1 MRRCGDRPHA
11 CHPGRGAAR
20 SAAPQTRDPGD
31 RAVSLNP
38 VSWVPDRARYARL
51 SGMTG
56 WVVWAHENHRSES
69 LPPPI
74 PLNPVRPARGL
85 SSATDLARA
94 DGASGAVAPP
104 EMRVEI
110 VQNRLTRTRRRHHLQ
125 LSDDRRRLAEYLD
138 SAPRNSTL
146 PGVCLGVGTT
156 LGCARFATAK
166 GHVSLLQGF
175 DNLSRRE
182 LRLTTIAPY

>member
-1 MRRCGDRPHA
+1 MSADISHLTQPPQSVATLPPCHA
-11 CHPGRGAAR
+11 AMLL
-20 SAAPQTRDPGD
+20 APQSVIPDK
-31 RAVSLNP
+31 RAK
-38 VSWVPDRARYARL
+38 RARP
-51 SGMTG
+51 GMTEQG
-56 WVVWAHENHRSES
+56 SCPGSCENHRFES
-69 LPPPI
+69 PRRPI
-74 PLNPVRPARGL
+74 PLNPVQPARGL
-85 SSATDLARA
+85 SSATDQARA

-146 PGVCLGVGTT
+146 PGVCPGVGTT

-175 DNLSRRE
+175 DNLSR
-182 LRLTTIAPY
+182 